1 MYNSEVKF
9 ALNIP
14 WQYENISCKMF
25 LLHYRESMVVY
36 TRRVCLHIIISY
48 YMKVYNYMYLLSS
61 VVSCFKNIEKQ
72 LYNGPNNIKGNKHL
86 LKDTEFFSQHKIKCQ
101 SSSPTILTFTLIL
114 LDHLF
119 HLFIFYQCLLHVLL
133 QFFYLVFVRWTITC
147 NNNKYIYF
155 TGS

>member
-1 MYNSEVKF
+1 MYNSEVKC

-36 TRRVCLHIIISY
+36 TRRVCLHIILSY
-48 YMKVYNYMYLLSS
+48 YMKVYNSMYLLSS
-61 VVSCFKNIEKQ
+61 VVCCFKNIEKQ
-72 LYNGPNNIKGNKHL
+72 LYNGPNKIKGIKHL
-86 LKDTEFFSQHKIKCQ
+86 LKDTKFFSQHKIKGQ
-101 SSSPTILTFTLIL
+101 ISSPTILTFTLIL

-119 HLFIFYQCLLHVLL
+119 LLFTFYQCLLHVLL
-133 QFFYLVFVRWTITC
+133 QLFYLVLVQWTITC